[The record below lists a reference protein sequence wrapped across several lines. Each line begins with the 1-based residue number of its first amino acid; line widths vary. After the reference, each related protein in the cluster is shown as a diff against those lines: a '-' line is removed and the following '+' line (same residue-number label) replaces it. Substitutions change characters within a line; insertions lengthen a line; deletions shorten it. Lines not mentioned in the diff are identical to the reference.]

1 MSNSRSPTSPTQEGK
16 STVQMNEAQAAIKH
30 LQDRAER
37 AEDTCEALRKRNIEL
52 QCELDECRQT
62 LIASRIEGDQD
73 TVMVLAAKLE
83 EAVSRVQELADE
95 VSAKDMIIE
104 SLRDH
109 LARHAENEGSVDT
122 DEWQDHDLPQVV
134 QGAAQEEDSEESA
147 GPGSDEDEV
156 DEEEIKKAEAVAADA
171 MNMALLEAAFDCD
184 IDVAA
189 RLHSSGAQLPE
200 LSSLVLDL
208 QSRSIPAEMEATAV
222 YVIEGLRSGSAEGEG
237 ATCALLEVLCAVWDQ
252 IPKLSSTVRAVCMVS
267 DAEFCE
273 TEACLPN
280 TLVAV
285 ERLAQ
290 RFAGVL
296 ISRSS
301 VADALC
307 EGPARVGT
315 LRHEVL
321 TFLGFVCGDVC
332 QHVASWPKC
341 ISALHAAGVF
351 HAALHNMF
359 LFPQS
364 SMVHVHVVSMLS
376 GLLDHCVRVGE
387 EAAEEGGTAPRTV
400 AALVL
405 QECAVLEQ
413 VLHRA
418 SGLCRQQLKG
428 VLDQLVLMVH
438 SAGLKCEEVA
448 ALEARTDGWLQHC
461 TALLTAEQTQLASW
475 TKLSSSETATHTPE
489 PVLPSL
495 IDPTDLLAVFDSI
508 DGDGFGFA
516 PRHDLLAR
524 VTQMSVDDST
534 LRFVVGSLEKMALK
548 IVARDDFDAVVQQWK
563 QLHSIMQDDDRDDSP
578 EEESTASPPDST
590 ADSTTG
596 SPGGSPRSPGSIL
609 GMPGSP
615 KGNHTAPVISTGN
628 IDEVDER
635 SPDKDKHSPNLSPA
649 VSPAIDEN
657 SLSPA
662 ISPVPEIDFLTDFRT
677 RVDFLI
683 DSLTF

>member
-1 MSNSRSPTSPTQEGK
+1 
-16 STVQMNEAQAAIKH
+16 
-30 LQDRAER
+30 
-37 AEDTCEALRKRNIEL
+37 
-52 QCELDECRQT
+52 
-62 LIASRIEGDQD
+62 
-73 TVMVLAAKLE
+73 
-83 EAVSRVQELADE
+83 
-95 VSAKDMIIE
+95 
-104 SLRDH
+104 
-109 LARHAENEGSVDT
+109 
-122 DEWQDHDLPQVV
+122 
-134 QGAAQEEDSEESA
+134 
-147 GPGSDEDEV
+147 
-156 DEEEIKKAEAVAADA
+156 
-171 MNMALLEAAFDCD
+171 
-184 IDVAA
+184 
-189 RLHSSGAQLPE
+189 
-200 LSSLVLDL
+200 
-208 QSRSIPAEMEATAV
+208 
-222 YVIEGLRSGSAEGEG
+222 
-237 ATCALLEVLCAVWDQ
+237 
-252 IPKLSSTVRAVCMVS
+252 
-267 DAEFCE
+267 
-273 TEACLPN
+273 
-280 TLVAV
+280 
-285 ERLAQ
+285 
-290 RFAGVL
+290 
-296 ISRSS
+296 
-301 VADALC
+301 
-307 EGPARVGT
+307 
-315 LRHEVL
+315 
-321 TFLGFVCGDVC
+321 
-332 QHVASWPKC
+332 
-341 ISALHAAGVF
+341 
-351 HAALHNMF
+351 MF

-662 ISPVPEIDFLTDFRT
+662 ISPVPEIDWADKQS
-677 RVDFLI
+677 I
-683 DSLTF
+683 DLQQLMHDHQDPPAAEQERALCAEELARELEGSSSESPEIENEGVESSSPESDENREEDLYEEPESPSEAVGEGPVSILEVGGQV